1 MPNASKILRD
11 LYEARVVLSVS
22 SGVRGQ
28 RPRALQALGS
38 ACVCGY
44 WVLGL
49 FIVRC
54 TAGREMTRG
63 RRVTFN
69 STFNSSST
77 PPAGQ
82 QLPASGNWARHGQAK
97 SHHTR
102 LQRVVCG
109 VQLSFVRAVRCRN
122 HSTVSWTASTR
133 SYWPAHAAQAALT
146 RCAPR
151 RTRAARPPRGAAAS
165 ERAYTCGVRTRT
177 ALWTQGE
184 VNTQARAKY

>member
-109 VQLSFVRAVRCRN
+109 VRCAVELVRAVRCRN
-122 HSTVSWTASTR
+122 HSTVSWTRLLAAIGRHTR
-133 SYWPAHAAQAALT
+133 RRPPSPAARREEHERHARHEGLRQVKEH
-146 RCAPR
+146 
-151 RTRAARPPRGAAAS
+151 TRAVS
-165 ERAYTCGVRTRT
+165 ERVPHFGRK
-177 ALWTQGE
+177 G
-184 VNTQARAKY
+184 K